1 MLFPP
6 GCILPIDNL
15 QDTIAYRMMCRM
27 KVTALL
33 PDQLI
38 EEVKAH
44 AKGKTLTESLT
55 LALEEWLRLKKI
67 SHLNEQVQQHPLEFS
82 KGFSATRAR
91 ALDRRK

>member
-1 MLFPP
+1 MPTLHIFPFAEA
-6 GCILPIDNL
+6 LHN
-15 QDTIAYRMMCRM
+15 TIVNRIMYRM

-44 AKGKTLTESLT
+44 AKGRTLTESLT

-67 SHLNEQVQQHPLEFS
+67 AQLNEQVHQQPLQFS
-82 KGFSATRAR
+82 KGFSAARTRN
-91 ALDRRK
+91 LNRRS

>member
-1 MLFPP
+1 M
-6 GCILPIDNL
+6 GD
-15 QDTIAYRMMCRM
+15 RMVYRM

-44 AKGKTLTESLT
+44 AKGQMLTESLT

-67 SHLNEQVQQHPLEFS
+67 PPE
-82 KGFSATRAR
+82 
-91 ALDRRK
+91 